1 MSQTIIRTCPACN
14 TKNRV
19 ALTHLS
25 DTGRCGSCKAA
36 LPPTAAPINAD
47 VSTFDGIIRDAKVPV
62 LVDFWAS
69 WCGPCRAAAP
79 EVEALARKMAGRAL
93 VLKVDTEAVPELAG
107 RYRIQSIP
115 NFMVFRAGQPTL
127 QQAGLVPRAQMRQWL
142 ESPQSSAAGTR

>member
-1 MSQTIIRTCPACN
+1 MSQSIIRTCPACN
-14 TKNRV
+14 TRNRV
-19 ALTHLS
+19 ALKHLA

-36 LPPTAAPINAD
+36 LPPASAPINAD
-47 VSTFDGIIRDAKVPV
+47 VSTFDGIIRDSKVPV

-79 EVEALARKMAGRAL
+79 EVEALAREMAGRAL

-107 RYRIQSIP
+107 RYRIPSIP
-115 NFMVFRAGQPTL
+115 NFIVFRAGPPAF

-142 ESPQSSAAGTR
+142 ESAQASAASR